1 MHPEAAKRLRL
12 LASAISVLLL
22 VGLLAAGGFYWRLR
36 SSLPQ
41 LEGTVTRTG
50 ASAPVT
56 LARDAAGV
64 PTIRGANR
72 ADVARGLGWLH
83 AQERFFQMDLLRRNA
98 AGELA
103 ELFGPR
109 AVARDQANRL
119 HRFRQVAGA
128 TLRQAS
134 AAERTVLTAYTA
146 GVNAG
151 LAALGAPPFEY
162 VFLRA
167 TPRPWTDED
176 TFLVA
181 FAMWLDLQDETAGY
195 ERSLKALRDTLGEP
209 AVAFFAPTST
219 PEDAALDGSRAP
231 LAPIP
236 GPRVVNLRNRRS
248 AALPPLTAEAYA
260 AFSASVDPVTPG
272 SNALALAGARTAG
285 SGGALLASDMHLSH
299 GVPNIW
305 YRAVLE
311 FGGRRV
317 VGVTLPGVPVVVV
330 GSNGDV
336 AWGFTVAYA
345 DTVDLVEVG
354 VNSISRQ
361 LYTAPGHDAMIMMEK
376 AQEIIRVKG
385 GDPVTFEFSATVWG
399 PLVGTSDYERPLAL
413 RWVAHDPQATN
424 LGLLAME
431 EARTV
436 DEAIGVAHR
445 VGVPALNLTVADRRG
460 DIAWTIAGRVP
471 KRVGFDGRLPVSWS
485 FGDRKWDGYLT
496 GAEIPVVRGA
506 DSAVP
511 GTIWSA
517 NQRHIGGDALARL
530 GDGAYRRAARAAQLR
545 DRLAPLQQAKPQD
558 LLALQLDDRALFLA
572 RWHALLLRTLT
583 PAATDGNK
591 GRTALR
597 RMVEKWEGRATPES
611 VSYRLVREFRIAVL
625 GQMLRPLF
633 APCVEEYP
641 EFNWMEFQLEPAVWA
656 LLEQRPEHFL
666 PLPYARWDDLLLAAC
681 DTVVRAAELQGGSLS
696 QATWGAYN
704 TVRIRHPF
712 SYSMS
717 WLARWLDLPAVGM
730 PGGDDMPR
738 AQSRTNGASQRL
750 VVSPGREDQGLF
762 HMPGGQSGHPLAPNY
777 RTGFDAWARGDP
789 TPLLPGPTTHTL
801 TLQP

>member
-1 MHPEAAKRLRL
+1 MQPEAAKRLRL
-12 LASAISVLLL
+12 LASAVSVLLVLAVL
-22 VGLLAAGGFYWRLR
+22 VAGWLYWRIR

-41 LEGTVTRTG
+41 LEGTVARSG
-50 ASAPVT
+50 VSARVT
-56 LARDAAGV
+56 VARDAAGV
-64 PTIRGANR
+64 PTIRGENR
-72 ADVARGLGWLH
+72 ADVARALGWLH
-83 AQERFFQMDLLRRNA
+83 AQERFFQMDLLRRSA

-103 ELFGPR
+103 ELFGRR
-109 AVARDQANRL
+109 AVARDKANRI
-119 HRFRQVAGA
+119 HRFRQVAQES
-128 TLRQAS
+128 LRQAS
-134 AAERTVLTAYTA
+134 AQERTVIEAYTA

-162 VFLRA
+162 TVLRA
-167 TPRPWTDED
+167 TPRPWTGED

-209 AVAFFAPTST
+209 AVALFAPIVT
-219 PEDAALDGSRAP
+219 PDDAALDGSRAP

-248 AALPPLTAEAYA
+248 AALPPLSAEAYA

-272 SNALALAGARTAG
+272 SNALALTGNRTAG

-305 YRAVLE
+305 YRSVLE
-311 FGGRRV
+311 YGGRRV
-317 VGVTLPGVPVVVV
+317 AGVTLPGVPVVVV

-361 LYTAPGHDAMIMMEK
+361 LYTAPGHDSLIQMEK
-376 AQEIIRVKG
+376 VKEIIRVKG
-385 GDPVTFEFSATVWG
+385 DDPVALEFSTTVWG

-424 LGLLAME
+424 LGLLALE

-436 DEAIGVAHR
+436 DDAVAVAHR
-445 VGVPALNLTVADRRG
+445 AGVPTLNLTVADRRG

-471 KRVGFDGRLPVSWS
+471 KRIGFDGRQPVSWS

-506 DSAVP
+506 ESAVP
-511 GTIWSA
+511 GAIWSA
-517 NQRHIGGDALARL
+517 NQRHVGGEALARL

-545 DRLAPLQQAKPQD
+545 DRLQPLQQAKPQD
-558 LLALQLDDRALFLA
+558 LLALQLDDRALFLE
-572 RWHALLLRTLT
+572 RWHTLLLRTLT
-583 PAATDGNK
+583 PAASAGNAS
-591 GRTALR
+591 RLALR
-597 RMVEKWEGRATPES
+597 AAVEKWEGRASPDA
-611 VSYRLVREFRIAVL
+611 VSYRLTREFRIAVL
-625 GQMLRPLF
+625 GQLLRPLF

-641 EFNWMEFQLEPAVWA
+641 DFDWREFQIEPAVWA

-666 PLPYARWDDLLLAAC
+666 PQPFAKWDDLLLAAC
-681 DTVVRAAELQGGSLS
+681 DDVSRALEQQGVAPAK
-696 QATWGAYN
+696 ATWGAYN

-712 SYSMS
+712 SSSLS
-717 WLARWLDLPAVGM
+717 WLAPWLDMPALPL
-730 PGGDDMPR
+730 PGGDDLPR
-738 AQSRTNGASQRL
+738 AQSRTNGASERL
-750 VVSPGREDQGLF
+750 VVSPGREHEGLF
-762 HMPGGQSGHPLAPNY
+762 HMPGGQSGHPLSPYY
-777 RTGFDAWARGDP
+777 RAGFDAWARGDP
-789 TPLLPGPTTHTL
+789 TPLLPGPATHTL